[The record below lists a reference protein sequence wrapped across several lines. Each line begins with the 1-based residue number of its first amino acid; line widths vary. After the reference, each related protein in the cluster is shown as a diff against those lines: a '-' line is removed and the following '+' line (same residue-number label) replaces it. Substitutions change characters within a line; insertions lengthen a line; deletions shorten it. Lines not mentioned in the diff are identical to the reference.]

1 MDLLKENRHLVTDI
15 DKAKR
20 FQRVFPSRALSL
32 KKGFQLVENTTKKNG
47 YEWGWCNDHVRGIIL
62 ELAKMLEKLAHKFDL
77 DFHITLDGENVQEI
91 NLEDFLPLE
100 VVERNSK
107 EN

>member
-32 KKGFQLVENTTKKNG
+32 KKGFQLIENTTKKNG

-77 DFHITLDGENVQEI
+77 DFHILLDGENVQEI
-91 NLEDFLPLE
+91 DLEDFLPLE
-100 VVERNSK
+100 IVQRNSK

>member
-1 MDLLKENRHLVTDI
+1 MDLLKENKHLVTDI

-32 KKGFQLVENTTKKNG
+32 KKGFQLIENTTKKNG

-62 ELAKMLEKLAHKFDL
+62 ELTKMLEKLAHKFDL
-77 DFHITLDGENVQEI
+77 DFHILLDGENVQEI
-91 NLEDFLPLE
+91 DLEDFLPLE
-100 VVERNSK
+100 IVQRNSK

>member
-32 KKGFQLVENTTKKNG
+32 KKGFQSVNAKYLVISISSDWLYPPK
-47 YEWGWCNDHVRGIIL
+47 
-62 ELAKMLEKLAHKFDL
+62 
-77 DFHITLDGENVQEI
+77 Q
-91 NLEDFLPLE
+91 
-100 VVERNSK
+100 SK
-107 EN
+107 EFVKTLMQLNKDVTYTCLESPYGHDAFLLENEELKTILKTYIKNIT

>member
-1 MDLLKENRHLVTDI
+1 MDTTMDLLKENRHLVTDI

-62 ELAKMLEKLAHKFDL
+62 ELAKMLEKLAHKFMIDSVT
-77 DFHITLDGENVQEI
+77 I
-91 NLEDFLPLE
+91 
-100 VVERNSK
+100 
-107 EN
+107 